1 MRILLVS
8 SYLPYPLTNG
18 GHIRLYNLIKS
29 LSKKYKITLICEK
42 RGFQTDQDV
51 SEVKKFCEEVITIDR
66 KQQWAWQN
74 ILKAGF
80 STYPFLIVGHILPEM
95 KAKIVE
101 TLMKKT
107 FDVIHVETFYV
118 FQNVPKTYVPIVLV
132 EHNIEYLVYRRYAE
146 NAKMYLRP
154 LLYADVFK
162 IRYWEEKFWKKAN
175 ALVAVSKDEA
185 QKMKRSDVFV
195 VPNGVDI
202 EKFKMQ
208 SSKLK
213 FNRKE
218 KKVLFIGDFKWIQ
231 NRQSVEWILKDI
243 WPKIRSQFS
252 TQTPAVKL
260 WIVGRNIPEN
270 LKMLGDESV
279 IFDENAPSETEKIFQ
294 QATVLLAPI
303 KVGGGT
309 QYKIL
314 EAMASGVP
322 VITTPLGAE
331 GIDCNQR
338 KDLLVADDAETLAQK
353 TVTIL
358 QDQEQYEILARNG
371 RDCIEKKYSWN
382 LIAEKLEKVY
392 QSVVTG

>member
-1 MRILLVS
+1 MRILIVA

-18 GHIRLYNLIKS
+18 GHIRLYNLIKA

-51 SEVKKFCEEVITIDR
+51 VEIKKFCEDVITIDR
-66 KQQWAWQN
+66 KQQWTWQN
-74 ILKAGF
+74 IVKTGT
-80 STYPFLIVGHILPEM
+80 STNPFLLVGHTLPEM

-101 TLMKKT
+101 VLMKKT
-107 FDVIHVETFYV
+107 FDIIHVETFYV
-118 FQNVPKTYVPIVLV
+118 FQNVPKTYVPIILV
-132 EHNIEYLVYRRYAE
+132 EHNIEYLVYQRYAN
-146 NAKMYLRP
+146 NAKVYLRP

-162 IRYWEEKFWKKAN
+162 IKYWEEKFWKKAT

-185 QKMKRSDVFV
+185 QKMKRPDVFV

-208 SSKLK
+208 SSKIK
-213 FNRKE
+213 FSRKE

-231 NRQSVEWILKDI
+231 NRLSVEWILKDI
-243 WPKIRSQFS
+243 WPAIRSQIRV
-252 TQTPAVKL
+252 PGLEIKL
-260 WIVGRNIPEN
+260 WIVGRNIPDS
-270 LKMLGDESV
+270 LKSLGDETV
-279 IFDENAPSETEKIFQ
+279 IFEENAPKETEKIFQ
-294 QATVLLAPI
+294 QSTVLLAPI

-322 VITTPLGAE
+322 VITTMLGAE

-338 KDLLVADDAETLAQK
+338 KDLLIADTSESIAQK
-353 TVTIL
+353 TLSVL
-358 QDQEQYEILARNG
+358 QDQEQYEMLARNG
-371 RDCIEKKYSWN
+371 RNCIEKKYSWE
-382 LIAEKLEKVY
+382 LIAEKLQKVY
-392 QSVVTG
+392 QSVISN

>member
-1 MRILLVS
+1 
-8 SYLPYPLTNG
+8 
-18 GHIRLYNLIKS
+18 
-29 LSKKYKITLICEK
+29 
-42 RGFQTDQDV
+42 
-51 SEVKKFCEEVITIDR
+51 
-66 KQQWAWQN
+66 
-74 ILKAGF
+74 
-80 STYPFLIVGHILPEM
+80 

-101 TLMKKT
+101 VLMQKT

-132 EHNIEYLVYRRYAE
+132 EHNIEYLVYQRYAN
-146 NAKMYLRP
+146 NAKIYVRP

-162 IRYWEEKFWKKAN
+162 IKYWEEKFWKKAT

-185 QKMKRSDVFV
+185 QKMKRPDVFV

-208 SSKLK
+208 STKLK

-231 NRQSVEWILKDI
+231 NRQSVEWILKYI
-243 WPKIRSQFS
+243 WPVIRSQV
-252 TQTPAVKL
+252 AVHGLDVKL
-260 WIVGRNIPEN
+260 WIVGRNIPDS
-270 LKMLGDESV
+270 LKSLGDETV
-279 IFDENAPSETEKIFQ
+279 IFDENAPKETERIFQ
-294 QATVLLAPI
+294 QSTVLLAPI

-322 VITTPLGAE
+322 VITTTLGAE

-338 KDLLVADDAETLAQK
+338 KDLLIANTSESIAQK
-353 TVTIL
+353 TSAVL

-371 RDCIEKKYSWN
+371 RDCIEKKYSWE
-382 LIAEKLEKVY
+382 LIASKLEKVY
-392 QSVVTG
+392 QSVVAN